1 MNPRGSEDDGKPTG
15 KSGLRFG
22 LTLLACFFPGALL
35 GTQLA
40 GLLFFLNPH
49 LPFETVP
56 VLRGAVFYGGVLG
69 ACGLPLLLLLCR
81 GRWARCFRL
90 LPTWLTGALLA
101 GAVSFWV
108 HAYFFGFFLPPGINR
123 RLLKA
128 AISLTVAALVCFYTI
143 VLHRLRR
150 RRYGMRSRILFV
162 AMALLSIYVVM
173 ERREAFRPGPEPSPR
188 ATTISSAAR
197 PQLAVVAVD
206 AATLEAILPLAEQG
220 RLPFLASCLEL
231 GAHGRL
237 EALKPVRET
246 PLWTTLAT
254 GLVPY
259 RHGVV
264 GEKLYDAYFL
274 GQDSLGQSSLGQDLD
289 EKSTEQLQI
298 LPVGMAFETWGTRG
312 EGRPVSRRE
321 MLALPMWETLTRLG
335 RSAAV
340 VGWPATDPA
349 TPGVS
354 FMLTER
360 FFQTASQPTSQGGDG
375 EIESSTEQ
383 PPSQQL
389 EQRGRLF
396 RMLPEDLDPTVLAR
410 FGPEPDPEVLR
421 QLSLDIW
428 RRDLALYLLDQ
439 EEVDALFLHLPGLGA
454 VSRDHYGGFES
465 VQFRGSTD
473 EDSAASARW
482 VSAYYADLDAF
493 LSRLW
498 ESMAT
503 QRQLVLVSTHGA
515 HGLEGLSEL
524 LRVISR
530 RPAQQ
535 GAWDDGP
542 DGLLVLRG
550 QGFRAGSVLGRAHLV
565 DLAPTLLYG
574 LGLPVARDL
583 DGTVLTQAFDPAFL
597 ARQPLSFVPSY
608 ETFAPLER

>member
-1 MNPRGSEDDGKPTG
+1 M
-15 KSGLRFG
+15 
-22 LTLLACFFPGALL
+22 
-35 GTQLA
+35 
-40 GLLFFLNPH
+40 
-49 LPFETVP
+49 
-56 VLRGAVFYGGVLG
+56 LG
-69 ACGLPLLLLLCR
+69 ACGLPVLLAVCR
-81 GRWARCFRL
+81 GRWRRSFRL
-90 LPTWLTGALLA
+90 LPTWLTAALLT
-101 GAVSFWV
+101 GAVTFWV

-143 VLHRLRR
+143 ILHRLRHR
-150 RRYGMRSRILFV
+150 PYGMRSRVLFA

-173 ERREAFRPGPEPSPR
+173 ERREAFRPGAEPSPR
-188 ATTISSAAR
+188 PTTISSAAR

-206 AATLEAILPLAEQG
+206 AATLEAVLPLAEQG

-237 EALKPVRET
+237 EALEPVRGT

-264 GEKLYDAYFL
+264 GERLHGTFFL
-274 GQDSLGQSSLGQDLD
+274 RANGGAESRL
-289 EKSTEQLQI
+289 KI
-298 LPVGMAFETWGTRG
+298 LPVGMAFEHWGTLG
-312 EGRPVSRRE
+312 DGLPVSRRE
-321 MLALPMWETLTRLG
+321 TLALPMWETLTRLG
-335 RSAAV
+335 RAAAV

-349 TPGVS
+349 DPDVR
-354 FMLTER
+354 FVLTNR
-360 FFQTASQPTSQGGDG
+360 FFQTPLGEGAAGLDDPQAASQQM
-375 EIESSTEQ
+375 
-383 PPSQQL
+383 
-389 EQRGRLF
+389 EQRARLF
-396 RMLPEDLDPTVLAR
+396 RTLPEDLDPSVLAR
-410 FGPEPDPEVLR
+410 FGPEPDPQVLSH
-421 QLSLDIW
+421 LSQDIW
-428 RRDLALYLLDQ
+428 RRDLAFYLLDQ
-439 EEVDALFLHLPGLGA
+439 EEVDALFLHLPGLGS

-473 EDSAASARW
+473 DESAASARW
-482 VSAYYADLDAF
+482 LSAYYADLDAF
-493 LSRLW
+493 LAQLW

-503 QRQLVLVSTHGA
+503 PRQLVLVSTHGVR
-515 HGLEGLSEL
+515 GPEGLDDL

-530 RPAQQ
+530 RPAQR
-535 GAWDDGP
+535 GTWADGP

-565 DLAPTLLYG
+565 DLAPTLFYG

-583 DGTVLTQAFDPAFL
+583 DGTVLTEAFESSFL

>member
-1 MNPRGSEDDGKPTG
+1 MASTPRRQVAHREAVR
-15 KSGLRFG
+15 SGLRVG
-22 LTLLACFFPGALL
+22 ATLLACFFPGALL

-56 VLRGAVFYGGVLG
+56 VLRGVVFYGCVLG
-69 ACGLPLLLLLCR
+69 GCGLPFLLLLCR
-81 GRWARCFRL
+81 GRRARCFRL
-90 LPTWLTGALLA
+90 LPSWLTGALLA
-101 GAVSFWV
+101 GAVGFWL
-108 HAYFFGFFLPPGINR
+108 HAHYFGFFLPPGINR

-143 VLHRLRR
+143 VLHRLRGR
-150 RRYGMRSRILFV
+150 PYGVRSRILFA

-188 ATTISSAAR
+188 PTTIASAAR
-197 PQLAVVAVD
+197 PQLVVVAVE

-220 RLPFLASCLEL
+220 RLPFLAGCLEL

-237 EALKPVRET
+237 EALEPVREI
-246 PLWTTLAT
+246 PLLTTLAT

-264 GEKLYDAYFL
+264 GEQLYDAFFL
-274 GQDSLGQSSLGQDLD
+274 GRDGA
-289 EKSTEQLQI
+289 EQLQI
-298 LPVGMAFETWGTRG
+298 LPVGMTFERWGTRG
-312 EGRPVSRRE
+312 EGRSVSRRE

-340 VGWPATDPA
+340 VGWPATDPVV
-349 TPGVS
+349 PEVS
-354 FMLTER
+354 FILTNG
-360 FFQTASQPTSQGGDG
+360 FFRTALRATSRDIDE
-375 EIESSTEQ
+375 EIDDPLSS
-383 PPSQQL
+383 SQQL
-389 EQRGRLF
+389 EQRARLF
-396 RMLPEDLDPTVLAR
+396 RTLPEDLDPTVLAR
-410 FGPEPDPEVLR
+410 FGPNPDPQVLSH
-421 QLSLDIW
+421 LSRDIW
-428 RRDLALYLLDQ
+428 RRDLAFYLLDQ

-465 VQFRGSTD
+465 VQFRGSNDD
-473 EDSAASARW
+473 ESAASARW

-493 LSRLW
+493 LGRLW

-503 QRQLVLVSTHGA
+503 PRQLVLVSTHGVR
-515 HGLEGLSEL
+515 GPEGLGEL
-524 LRVISR
+524 LRVVSR
-530 RPAQQ
+530 RPAQR
-535 GAWDDGP
+535 GTWDDGP
-542 DGLLVLRG
+542 DGLVVLRG
-550 QGFRAGSVLGRAHLV
+550 QGFRPGSVLGRAHLV

-583 DGTVLTQAFDPAFL
+583 DGTVLTEAFEPAFL

-608 ETFAPLER
+608 ETFAPLDR

>member
-1 MNPRGSEDDGKPTG
+1 MASTAHRPGSGREGGEGDVNR
-15 KSGLRFG
+15 SGLRS
-22 LTLLACFFPGALL
+22 LACLLCCFFPGALL
-35 GTQLA
+35 GTHLA

-49 LPFETVP
+49 LPFATVP
-56 VLRGAVFYGGVLG
+56 VARGVVFYGGTLG
-69 ACGLPLLLLLCR
+69 LCGLPLLLFLCR
-81 GRWARCFRL
+81 GRWNRCLRL
-90 LPTWLTGALLA
+90 LPVWLTGALLA

-128 AISLTVAALVCFYTI
+128 AISLTVAMLVCFYTI

-150 RRYGMRSRILFV
+150 RPYGVRSRILFA
-162 AMALLSIYVVM
+162 AMALLSVYVVI
-173 ERREAFRPGPEPSPR
+173 ERREAFRPEPEASPR
-188 ATTISSAAR
+188 PTTIMSAAR
-197 PQLAVVAVD
+197 PQLVVVAVD
-206 AATLEAILPLAEQG
+206 AATLEAVLPLAEQG

-237 EALKPVRET
+237 EALKPVRRT

-254 GLVPY
+254 GLVPF

-264 GEKLYDAYFL
+264 GEQLFDASFL
-274 GQDSLGQSSLGQDLD
+274 GQEGPRHRLH
-289 EKSTEQLQI
+289 I
-298 LPVGMAFETWGTRG
+298 LPVGMGFETWGTFD

-349 TPGVS
+349 TPGLS
-354 FMLTER
+354 FVLAER
-360 FFQTASQPTSQGGDG
+360 FFQTRRQNDVPAYEDPQA
-375 EIESSTEQ
+375 
-383 PPSQQL
+383 PSQQL
-389 EQRGRLF
+389 EQRARLF
-396 RMLPEDLDPTVLAR
+396 RTLPEELDPTVLAR
-410 FGPEPDPEVLR
+410 FGPDPDPEVLSH
-421 QLSLDIW
+421 LSQDIW
-428 RRDLALYLLDQ
+428 RRDLAFYLLDQ
-439 EEVDALFLHLPGLGA
+439 EEIDALFLHLPGLGA
-454 VSRDHYGGFES
+454 VSRNHYGGFES

-473 EDSAASARW
+473 PESSTSARW

-493 LSRLW
+493 LAGLW
-498 ESMAT
+498 ESMAAP
-503 QRQLVLVSTHGA
+503 RQMVLVSTHGVS
-515 HGLEGLSEL
+515 GLAGLDEL

-530 RPAQQ
+530 RPAVR
-535 GAWDDGP
+535 GTWNDGP
-542 DGLLVLRG
+542 DGLVVLRG

-583 DGTVLTQAFDPAFL
+583 DGTVLTEAFDPAFL

-608 ETFAPLER
+608 ETLAPLDR